1 MRLFPGMG
9 TERRSRTEALAER
22 VAAARGQ
29 VETLPGAPLVREVLE
44 TERELG
50 GGLIAGGVAFRIFL
64 WLVPFGLVV
73 AALLSFWGE
82 HDPAGLERASRE
94 FGVGAASAE
103 AAAEALQAGDRNVVL
118 VLLFGL
124 VTLGWFTLG
133 AVRALVLAHS
143 LAWQLKPP
151 RIRRPFRVIAV
162 FNGLFVLSAVSSVG
176 LAWLRE
182 QLGPIAILGTV
193 LALALSIAILVGAM
207 WLLPRRATSV
217 VDLLPGALLVAIGVQ
232 VVQIAVVFYFA
243 PRLGRSEET
252 YGAFGAAATML
263 IWLYVI
269 SRLVTVAAFLN
280 STLWLRRHEPAVR
293 PRLPSPA

>member
-1 MRLFPGMG
+1 MDTR
-9 TERRSRTEALAER
+9 RRSRTEAFAER

-44 TERELG
+44 TERDLG
-50 GGLIAGGVAFRIFL
+50 GGLIAGGVAFRVFL

-73 AALLSFWGE
+73 AALLSFWSGY
-82 HDPAGLERASRE
+82 DQGGLERASRE
-94 FGVGAASAE
+94 LGVGATAAQ
-103 AAAEALQAGDRNVVL
+103 AAAEALEASDRNRGL
-118 VLLFGL
+118 VLLLGL
-124 VTLGWFTLG
+124 GALVWFTLG
-133 AVRALVLAHS
+133 AVRALILAHA

-151 RIRRPFRVIAV
+151 RIRRPLHAIAL
-162 FNGLFVLSAVSSVG
+162 FNGLFVLVALASAG

-182 QLGPIAILGTV
+182 QLGSPALLGTLLT
-193 LALALSIAILVGAM
+193 LAISTAVALSAM
-207 WLLPRRATSV
+207 WFLPRRATSV
-217 VDLLPGALLVAIGVQ
+217 RELLPGALLVAGGGVL
-232 VVQIAVVFYFA
+232 VNVAVVFYFA

-280 STLWLRRHEPAVR
+280 STLWLRRHDGG
-293 PRLPSPA
+293 